1 MYNTIRRLGIG
12 SALIVLVLAGC
23 IQPVDENQITAT
35 APAAG
40 APAPGQP
47 GAADAAAGGAA
58 WPMIEQFIHDRGNTP
73 NDLQVWYEQPRE
85 PDRLQ
90 GFSYATAS
98 GNPCVGF
105 LLTALTNGVWQPSY
119 GAQICAPQ
127 PSEPALAGVTFFP
140 TSDGAVY
147 TIVFGWV
154 ADPTVSAVAVIYAD
168 GTDQSVNPVMGG
180 FLLVRPGV
188 HSATTITAVNA
199 EGYTVI
205 DNIAQTPV

>member
-1 MYNTIRRLGIG
+1 MRRLGIG

-23 IQPVDENQITAT
+23 IQPVDENTITAT

-40 APAPGQP
+40 APGPVQP
-47 GAADAAAGGAA
+47 TGPDAAAGGAT
-58 WPMIEQFIHDRGNTP
+58 WPMIEQFIRDRGNTP

-90 GFSYATAS
+90 GFSYSTAS

-127 PSEPALAGVTFFP
+127 PILQALAGVTFFP

-147 TIVFGWV
+147 TIVFGRV
-154 ADPTVSAVAVIYAD
+154 ADPTVSAVAVIYDD
-168 GTDQSVNPVMGG
+168 GTNQTTNPVMGG
-180 FLLVRPGV
+180 FLLVIPGV
-188 HSATTITAVNA
+188 HSATTITAVNE
-199 EGYTVI
+199 EGYTI
-205 DNIAQTPV
+205 IPNIPQTPV